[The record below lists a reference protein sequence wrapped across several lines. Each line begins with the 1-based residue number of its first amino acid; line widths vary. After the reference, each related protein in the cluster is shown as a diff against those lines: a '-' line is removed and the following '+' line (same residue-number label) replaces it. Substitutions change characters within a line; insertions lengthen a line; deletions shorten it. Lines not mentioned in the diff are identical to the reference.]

1 MAYICRNYHEAEATF
16 SFRGAVRSKAWE
28 PNERPL
34 DPKPRVEHKLIE
46 GSNSYGKYFDIKL
59 YQTVMARFYEPK
71 VENGK
76 RVERRL
82 YMGHGSQTSQ
92 QFMRHT
98 LYVDVGANTQ
108 RDSEDRYS
116 DESIIMPIYTK
127 HFMVDGD
134 NDTPFSLDSYWVDE
148 TLDITRSSHTPHYRM
163 VADKDVRQFKAKVA
177 AHFEPYIML
186 AQMRMPEF
194 KAECNIDHRLGRKFG
209 GEGFNRAYYMAMQ
222 ELWESPEPR
231 QQDIDIFFEMCQKA
245 YDIIASKRGM
255 EQPDFRVSGTW
266 WSRSQSP
273 KQDSTVDDLAKPI
286 EMVEFRRA
294 ILDRIHKYVGSN
306 SLKKPEEVKQFPKS
320 SEYPRSNIHT

>member
-1 MAYICRNYHEAEATF
+1 MAYVCRNYEEALGTF
-16 SFRGAVRSKAWE
+16 AFRKAVRSSAWQ

-46 GSNSYGKYFDIKL
+46 GSNSYGKYFDVKL

-82 YMGHGSQTSQ
+82 YMGHSSQTSQ

-98 LYVDVGANTQ
+98 LCVDLGLNIKWTAEHREEQTVW
-108 RDSEDRYS
+108 
-116 DESIIMPIYTK
+116 PIYTK

-134 NDTPFSLDSYWVDE
+134 NNTPFSLDAVYVDGV
-148 TLDITRSSHTPHYRM
+148 LDPAQSEHTKHYRL
-163 VADKDVRQFKAKVA
+163 VADTDVRKFKQRVA

-194 KAECNIDHRLGRKFG
+194 KEMCDIDHRLGRRFG

-231 QQDIDIFFEMCQKA
+231 QQDIDVFFAMCQKA

-255 EQPDFRVSGTW
+255 EQHDFQIKGSWYTRNTST
-266 WSRSQSP
+266 
-273 KQDSTVDDLAKPI
+273 DSTVDDLAKPI
-286 EMVEFRRA
+286 EMAEFRRA

-306 SLKKPEEVKQFPKS
+306 SMKKPEEVKQFPKH

>member
-1 MAYICRNYHEAEATF
+1 MAYVCKNYDEALGTF
-16 SFRGAVRSKAWE
+16 ALRKPVRSTKWQ

-34 DPKPRVEHKLIE
+34 DPRPQTHHRLIE
-46 GSNSYGKYFDIKL
+46 GSNSYGKYFDVKL

-71 VENGK
+71 VEDGK

-92 QFMRHT
+92 QFMYHT
-98 LYVDVGANTQ
+98 LSVNLGSNRL

-127 HFMVDGD
+127 HFMYDED
-134 NDTPFSLDSYWVDE
+134 NTMFSLDAVFVDGV
-148 TLDITRSSHTPHYRM
+148 LDTAQSEHTPHYRL

-194 KAECNIDHRLGRKFG
+194 KAMCDIDHRLGRRFG

-222 ELWESPEPR
+222 ELWETPEPR
-231 QQDIDIFFEMCQKA
+231 QQDIDVFFAMCQKA

-255 EQPDFRVSGTW
+255 QQPDFQVGGSW
-266 WSRSQSP
+266 YSRQNGN
-273 KQDSTVDDLAKPI
+273 KNSTVDELAKPI
-286 EMVEFRRA
+286 EMTEFRRA

-306 SLKKPEEVKQFPKS
+306 SMKKPEEVKQFPKS
-320 SEYPRSNIHT
+320 SEYPRSNIQT

>member
-1 MAYICRNYHEAEATF
+1 MAYVCRNYEEALGTF
-16 SFRGAVRSKAWE
+16 ALRKAVRSSAWQ

-34 DPKPRVEHKLIE
+34 DPKPRSEHRLIE
-46 GSNSYGKYFDIKL
+46 GSNEYGKYFDVKL

-71 VENGK
+71 VEDGK

-82 YMGHGSQTSQ
+82 YKGHSSQTSQ

-98 LYVDVGANTQ
+98 LFVDLGANTQ

-116 DESIIMPIYTK
+116 DDSIVMPIYTK
-127 HFMVDGD
+127 AFMVDGD
-134 NDTPFSLDSYWVDE
+134 RDTPFSLDAYYVDGV
-148 TLDITRSSHTPHYRM
+148 LDTTRSRHTPHYRL
-163 VADKDVRQFKAKVA
+163 VADKDVRAFKQRVA
-177 AHFEPYIML
+177 THFEPYIML

-194 KAECNIDHRLGRKFG
+194 KAECNIDYRLGRKFG

-222 ELWESPEPR
+222 ELWETPEPR

-255 EQPDFRVSGTW
+255 EQPDFHIQGSWYT
-266 WSRSQSP
+266 RSKAS
-273 KQDSTVDDLAKPI
+273 STIDDLAKPI
-286 EMVEFRRA
+286 EMAEFRRA

>member
-1 MAYICRNYHEAEATF
+1 MAYVCRNYDEALGTF
-16 SFRGAVRSKAWE
+16 AMRGAVRSSAWQ

-34 DPKPRVEHKLIE
+34 DPKPRSEHRLIE
-46 GSNSYGKYFDIKL
+46 GSNSYGKYFDVKL

-71 VENGK
+71 VEDGK

-82 YMGHGSQTSQ
+82 YMGHSSQTSK
-92 QFMRHT
+92 QFMYHT
-98 LYVDVGANTQ
+98 LRVECGAN
-108 RDSEDRYS
+108 SLWS
-116 DESIIMPIYTK
+116 DGVHADERIIMPIYTK
-127 HFMVDGD
+127 HFMQDEDGKM
-134 NDTPFSLDSYWVDE
+134 FSLDSYWVDGV
-148 TLDITRSSHTPHYRM
+148 LDHTRSRHTPHYRL
-163 VADKDVRQFKAKVA
+163 VADTDVRKFKQRVA

-186 AQMRMPEF
+186 AQMRMPQF

-209 GEGFNRAYYMAMQ
+209 GEGFNRAYYMAVQ
-222 ELWESPEPR
+222 EMWNDPEPR
-231 QQDIDIFFEMCQKA
+231 QQDIDVFFEMCQKA

-306 SLKKPEEVKQFPKS
+306 SMKKPEEVKQFPKH
-320 SEYPRSNIHT
+320 SEYPRSNIQT

>member
-1 MAYICRNYHEAEATF
+1 MAYVCRNYYEALGTF
-16 SFRGAVRSKAWE
+16 ALRKAVRSSAWQ

-34 DPKPRVEHKLIE
+34 DHKPRSEHRLIE
-46 GSNSYGKYFDIKL
+46 GSNEYGKYFDVKL

-82 YMGHGSQTSQ
+82 YMGHASQTSQ

-98 LYVDVGANTQ
+98 LFVDLGANTL

-116 DESIIMPIYTK
+116 DDSIVMPIYTK
-127 HFMVDGD
+127 HFMQDDGKM
-134 NDTPFSLDSYWVDE
+134 FSLDAYYVDGV
-148 TLDITRSSHTPHYRM
+148 LDTTRSRHTPHYRL
-163 VADKDVRQFKAKVA
+163 VADKDVRAFKQRVA
-177 AHFEPYIML
+177 THFEPYIML

-194 KAECNIDHRLGRKFG
+194 KAECNIDYRLGRKFG

-222 ELWESPEPR
+222 ELWETPEPR

-245 YDIIASKRGM
+245 YDIIASKRGA
-255 EQPDFRVSGTW
+255 EQEDFVMSGSW
-266 WSRSQSP
+266 YQRKQQS
-273 KQDSTVDDLAKPI
+273 DSTVDDLAKPI
-286 EMVEFRRA
+286 EMTEFRRA

-306 SLKKPEEVKQFPKS
+306 SMKKPEEVKQFPKN

>member
-1 MAYICRNYHEAEATF
+1 MAYLCRNYEEALGTF
-16 SFRGAVRSKAWE
+16 ALRGAVRSNAWQ

-34 DPKPRVEHKLIE
+34 DPKPRSEHKLIE
-46 GSNSYGKYFDIKL
+46 GSNEYGKYFDVKL

-71 VENGK
+71 VEDGK
-76 RVERRL
+76 SVERRL
-82 YMGHGSQTSQ
+82 YMGHASQTSQ

-98 LYVDVGANTQ
+98 LSVDLGLNVHWS
-108 RDSEDRYS
+108 REDRDNQYVW
-116 DESIIMPIYTK
+116 PIYTK
-127 HFMVDGD
+127 HFMKDEGVM
-134 NDTPFSLDSYWVDE
+134 FSLDACFVDGVI
-148 TLDITRSSHTPHYRM
+148 DPARSCHTPHYRL
-163 VADKDVRQFKAKVA
+163 VADNDVRKFKQRVA

-194 KAECNIDHRLGRKFG
+194 RAECQIKHDLGRKFG
-209 GEGFNRAYYMAMQ
+209 GEGFNRAYYMAIQ

-255 EQPDFRVSGTW
+255 EQPDFQVRGNW
-266 WSRSQSP
+266 WSRQTG
-273 KQDSTVDDLAKPI
+273 KADSTVEDLAKPI
-286 EMVEFRRA
+286 EMPEFRRA

-306 SLKKPEEVKQFPKS
+306 SMKKPEEVKQFPKY